1 MIRYLF
7 QQLSTTDF
15 ALFKGY
21 SIIKYIKDIILDV
34 VNITHYITED
44 IQHTCSVAIG
54 HILLKLSTILEI
66 LLKKLETMLLHNPGR
81 FPVYKT
87 YMNEY
92 LTLLVFNHGQIT
104 SLLKTLCGSE
114 SIHYYI
120 CHLKMWQIYEKIIS
134 FLKFLE
140 KSYLKY
146 DIEYLTS
153 FVIWEKQLFQCFY
166 QILTLQLSSNEF
178 IYELQKINQHA
189 FATSTHILPGSL
201 VLHGGACNRASLVRP
216 TGNPLIMKNT
226 ASFMTNDNVLL
237 SMIQQCYEQDFLPS
251 SFRLLSALTTP
262 YPPTKTQGHN
272 MYTNPTTSQSA
283 GNRTTMIAHSFVSPN
298 LFDASSSSATAP
310 IGALLAAMPLKHTIS
325 FHLRYLLFGLSKYIH
340 LYPLPQLAI
349 TATAVISQ
357 RNLLLP
363 TPRLSNHAVVAASYT
378 IPQLERYGLYISI
391 SYHFS
396 D

>member
-1 MIRYLF
+1 MIRYLS

-21 SIIKYIKDIILDV
+21 SITKYIKDIILDV

-54 HILLKLSTILEI
+54 HILLKLSTILEL
-66 LLKKLETMLLHNPGR
+66 LLKKLETMLLLNPGR

-87 YMNEY
+87 YMNEF
-92 LTLLVFNHGQIT
+92 LSLLAFNHGQIT

-120 CHLKMWQIYEKIIS
+120 CHLKMWQIYEKILS

-189 FATSTHILPGSL
+189 FATSTHTLPNGF
-201 VLHGGACNRASLVRP
+201 GGATGNRASFVRP

-237 SMIQQCYEQDFLPS
+237 YMIQQCYEQDFLPS
-251 SFRLLSALTTP
+251 SFRLLSALNTP
-262 YPPTKTQGHN
+262 HPSKTQITH
-272 MYTNPTTSQSA
+272 TNQMGSSTD
-283 GNRTTMIAHSFVSPN
+283 NRTIISNASKVVTPN
-298 LFDASSSSATAP
+298 LFDATLQSTTSASSS
-310 IGALLAAMPLKHTIS
+310 IGALFAALSLKHTIS
-325 FHLRYLLFGLSKYIH
+325 FQLRYLLFGLSKYIH
-340 LYPLPQLAI
+340 LYPLPQLPT
-349 TATAVISQ
+349 TATAVTSQ

-363 TPRLSNHAVVAASYT
+363 TPRLSNHTVVAASYT
-378 IPQLERYGLYISI
+378 ISQLER
-391 SYHFS
+391 
-396 D
+396 